1 MTVRDPRTD
10 RTTGS
15 SGTGTLL
22 GTHAWCGS
30 LYTDTSVG
38 WPGVFSAG
46 SSHRVPQRRSFSGRR
61 YGSGS
66 FLSPDDRAHNGRA
79 CGCCWVWQSTKIG
92 EVAKVAVND
101 IFTII
106 CLLQSP
112 RRRIVTAA
120 CQAVTQYA
128 VSRTFLA
135 ACPLPLERQMD
146 R

>member
-1 MTVRDPRTD
+1 M
-10 RTTGS
+10 
-15 SGTGTLL
+15 
-22 GTHAWCGS
+22 
-30 LYTDTSVG
+30 
-38 WPGVFSAG
+38 
-46 SSHRVPQRRSFSGRR
+46 
-61 YGSGS
+61 
-66 FLSPDDRAHNGRA
+66 
-79 CGCCWVWQSTKIG
+79 
-92 EVAKVAVND
+92 AVND